1 MSDTDSFIDEVTEEV
16 RRDRLFLMLRR
27 YGWIGAV
34 VVVAIVGGT
43 ALREINHSKVETASQ
58 ALGDSMIAAVDAE
71 NADARAAAL
80 AAVETETLDRQMVL
94 DMARAGALVDA
105 GNTDEAVVL
114 LQSIGSNGD
123 LPEIYRHIASF
134 KSLIL
139 QSESLG
145 IEERRLQF
153 DALAAPNAPLRH
165 LAQEQ
170 LALLDIESGDT
181 SAAIARLQA
190 LVADATSRHEM
201 RDRANQLIVA
211 LGGEV
216 APQPAHGG

>member
-16 RRDRLFLMLRR
+16 RRDRLFQMLRR

-43 ALREINHSKVETASQ
+43 ALREINRAKVETASQ
-58 ALGDSMIAAVDAE
+58 KLGDSLIAAVDAE
-71 NADARAAAL
+71 SAEARASAL

-94 DMARAGALVDA
+94 DMARAGALVEA
-105 GNTDEAVVL
+105 GDTGAAITV
-114 LQSIGSNGD
+114 LQSIGANGD
-123 LPEIYRHIASF
+123 LPVIYRHIATF

-139 QSESLG
+139 QSDALA

-153 DALAAPNAPLRH
+153 DALAAPGAPLRH

-170 LALLDIESGDT
+170 LALLDIEGGD
-181 SAAIARLQA
+181 SAAAIERLQA
-190 LVADATSRHEM
+190 LVADATTRVEM

-216 APQPAHGG
+216 VQQPAHGG

>member
-43 ALREINHSKVETASQ
+43 ALREINRSKMETASQ

-170 LALLDIESGDT
+170 LALLDIEAGDT

>member
-43 ALREINHSKVETASQ
+43 ALREINRSKVETASQ

-170 LALLDIESGDT
+170 LALLDIEAGDT

>member
-43 ALREINHSKVETASQ
+43 ALREINRSKVETASQ

-105 GNTDEAVVL
+105 GNTDEAIVL